1 MHKKALNIGFRND
14 QHHIFDLSNG
24 YIDLSTLCN
33 ILVVKKY
40 NDQNLN
46 NWMKFS
52 PSERSE
58 TLR

>member
-1 MHKKALNIGFRND
+1 MYKKALNTGFRNK
-14 QHHIFDLSNG
+14 HHIFDLSNG

-46 NWMKFS
+46 NWMKSS

-58 TLR
+58 TLQ